1 MSGLGL
7 SQKLGAGYN
16 RLVAP
21 GRDLQWL
28 AEPGFRLARQAHRSR
43 WMQRPLGQDR
53 SSPGRLIDATRVLV
67 IRPDRI
73 GDVVLSSAFL
83 RELRR
88 SLPPDASVT
97 LLTRPEVYP
106 LVQYCPYVDEV
117 LTYAWQPGWN
127 RSRRRRYRQA
137 WSLARQRLW
146 SQRFELAI
154 LPRWDVD
161 QDNAT
166 VIAYLSG
173 ACMRAGFVQDISLA
187 KAGGATFERLL
198 THPFLQPM
206 IRHEVEHSLEMV
218 RFLGGRVE
226 DTGLEL
232 WLSEADHT
240 FASRFLTGHHH
251 DHARPLVALAAATGE
266 AKRDWPLERYAALA
280 VWLQQAWGARVLLIG
295 GPKDRDRANVIQQ
308 ALSGQGIIAAGEANL
323 RQTAALLK
331 LCTLYVGGD
340 TGPMHMAAAAGA
352 RVVEI
357 SCHPAS
363 GSTSS
368 PNAPERFRP
377 WGEGHIVLQPAT
389 ALSPCDL
396 QCESRDSHCI
406 TQIEVERVQEAIGAV
421 GAIAVGAIA
430 EGWEPRNR

>member
-1 MSGLGL
+1 MSRL
-7 SQKLGAGYN
+7 SQTLGTAYN

-28 AEPGFRLARQAHRSR
+28 AEPGFRLARRGHRPR
-43 WMQRPLGQDR
+43 LWQGGDGYIAR
-53 SSPGRLIDATRVLV
+53 SLPGRLIDVRRVLV

-88 SLPPDASVT
+88 SLSSDARVT
-97 LLTRPEVYP
+97 LLTRPEVYA
-106 LVQYCPYVDEV
+106 LVEYCPYVDEV
-117 LTYAWQPGWN
+117 LTYAWQPKWN
-127 RSRRRRYRQA
+127 RSRRRRYQQA
-137 WSLARQRLW
+137 YTLARQHLW
-146 SQRFELAI
+146 SQQFELAI

-173 ACMRAGFVQDISLA
+173 ARMRAGFVQDISLA
-187 KAGGATFERLL
+187 NARGGSFDRLL
-198 THPFLQPM
+198 THPFLQPI

-226 DTGLEL
+226 DRGLEL
-232 WLSEADHT
+232 WLTEADQS
-240 FASRFLTGHHH
+240 FAYRFLTEHGH
-251 DHARPLVALAAATGE
+251 DHARPLVAVAAATGE
-266 AKRDWPLERYAALA
+266 AKRDWPLDRYAALA
-280 VWLQQAWGARVLLIG
+280 VWLQQARGARVLLIG
-295 GPKDRDRANVIQQ
+295 GPKDRDRAGVIQQ
-308 ALSGQGIIAAGEANL
+308 VLLGQGIIAAGEANL
-323 RQTAALLK
+323 RQTAALLQ

-357 SCHPAS
+357 SCHPAN
-363 GSTSS
+363 GSPTS

-377 WGEGHIVLQPAT
+377 WGEGHLVLQPAT
-389 ALSPCDL
+389 ALSPCDV
-396 QCESRDSHCI
+396 QCEAREAHCI
-406 TQIEVERVQEAIGAV
+406 TQISLERVQEAVAV
-421 GAIAVGAIA
+421 AWVPNGESAVVL
-430 EGWEPRNR
+430 